1 VVPEPP
7 LPVSEPELDPPLLLQ
22 AAAPRAMAGTVMAAT
37 VKRER
42 ELSLTSDSLVLRW
55 GWRALR
61 EST

>member
-1 VVPEPP
+1 MVPEPP

-42 ELSLTSDSLVLRW
+42 ERSLTSDSLVLKW
-55 GWRALR
+55 G
-61 EST
+61 